1 MTAMTMGRALALFA
15 LVAAA
20 VVVVGGWILT
30 LVYPGEAA
38 RHAIVASAV
47 VAFVVQL
54 VAFAIAR
61 RAAQRSNA
69 VAGWGL
75 GALLRMMVFALYALV
90 LVKALGLV
98 STPAL
103 ISLAVFLFVSTL
115 VEPLLL
121 NV

>member
-1 MTAMTMGRALALFA
+1 MTTGRALAVFA
-15 LVAAA
+15 LVAAG

-30 LVYPGEAA
+30 LVYPGEPA
-38 RHAIVASAV
+38 RRAIVASAV

>member
-1 MTAMTMGRALALFA
+1 MTAMTTGRALALFA
-15 LVAAA
+15 LIAVA

-38 RHAIVASAV
+38 RRAIVASAV
-47 VAFVVQL
+47 VACVVQL